1 MQPTKL
7 VGASPAIRTLEEEIH
22 YAARC
27 DAKVLITGES
37 GAGKEIVA
45 RLVHASSA
53 RSRAPLVTVNC
64 AALSETLL
72 ETELFGHVRGS
83 FTGAY
88 RDRLGAFEQAH
99 RGTVFMDEIGETS
112 PRMQG
117 LLLRFL
123 ETGEIQRVGSDQ
135 IQNRVDVRVIAATN
149 RVLVESVANKTFRED
164 LYYRLNVIHL
174 RVPPLRERVE
184 DIPVLLEFFL
194 DQFARQYQV
203 PRPTLSAEAMQ
214 SLTEHTWPGN
224 VRELKN
230 IVERL
235 VVRARDGEIKR
246 DDLPLEVLRTARTT
260 PQVPEPATVVT
271 RPAADVL
278 FERLVNGGESFWHC
292 VYAPFMARDLTR
304 DDLRAIVRKGLE
316 RTSGSWSSCSTCPT
330 KTTSGSSGFFASINA
345 TCPSSSFARPRSAA
359 KGGSPPVSGLRPQ
372 RNEREWSRNW
382 SQFRSAGLLSS
393 SFTSSL
399 LATGLT
405 R

>member
-7 VGASPAIRTLEEEIH
+7 VGASPAIKTLQEEIQ

-45 RLVHASSA
+45 RLIHASSA
-53 RSRAPLVTVNC
+53 RSRSALVTVNC
-64 AALSETLL
+64 AALTETLL

-88 RDRLGAFEQAH
+88 RDRLGAFEQAN

-135 IQNRVDVRVIAATN
+135 VQNRVDVRVIAATN

-174 RVPPLRERVE
+174 RVPPLRERLE
-184 DIPVLLEFFL
+184 DIPVLMEFFL

-203 PRPTLSAEAMQ
+203 EK
-214 SLTEHTWPGN
+214 PGA
-224 VRELKN
+224 LGGSDAD
-230 IVERL
+230 L
-235 VVRARDGEIKR
+235 DRARVAGERSRAQERCRAPR
-246 DDLPLEVLRTARTT
+246 DSRE
-260 PQVPEPATVVT
+260 
-271 RPAADVL
+271 
-278 FERLVNGGESFWHC
+278 ER
-292 VYAPFMARDLTR
+292 RD
-304 DDLRAIVRKGLE
+304 
-316 RTSGSWSSCSTCPT
+316 PT
-330 KTTSGSSGFFASINA
+330 
-345 TCPSSSFARPRSAA
+345 
-359 KGGSPPVSGLRPQ
+359 
-372 RNEREWSRNW
+372 
-382 SQFRSAGLLSS
+382 
-393 SFTSSL
+393 
-399 LATGLT
+399 
-405 R
+405 

>member
-7 VGASPAIRTLEEEIH
+7 VGTSRAILTLQDEIH

-45 RLVHASSA
+45 RLIHGSSA
-53 RSRAPLVTVNC
+53 RSRSAMVTVNC

-135 IQNRVDVRVIAATN
+135 VQNRVDVRVIAATN
-149 RVLVESVANKTFRED
+149 RMLVEAVANKTFRED

-174 RVPPLRERVE
+174 RVPPLRERAE
-184 DIPVLLEFFL
+184 DLPALLRFFL
-194 DQFARQYQV
+194 DQFSRQYQV
-203 PRPTLSAEAMQ
+203 ECPTLSAEALQ
-214 SLTEHTWPGN
+214 TLIEHPWPGN

-230 IVERL
+230 VVERL
-235 VVRARDGEIKR
+235 VVRDKGGEIRR
-246 DDLPLEVLRTARTT
+246 DDLPLELLRTATAS
-260 PQVPEPATVVT
+260 PVPTAPAT

-278 FERLVNGGESFWHC
+278 FERLVNGGESFWSC

-304 DDLRAIVRKGLE
+304 DDLRTIVRKGLE
-316 RTSGSWSSCSTCPT
+316 RTSGNYKVMVELFNMPADDY
-330 KTTSGSSGFFASINA
+330 KRFLGF
-345 TCPSSSFARPRSAA
+345 
-359 KGGSPPVSGLRPQ
+359 LRKYQCHMPFQ
-372 RNEREWSRNW
+372 
-382 SQFRSAGLLSS
+382 QFRSAA
-393 SFTSSL
+393 TSREAVRSGQPPGRI
-399 LATGLT
+399 AASA
-405 R
+405 

>member
-7 VGASPAIRTLEEEIH
+7 VGASPAIRTLQEEIH
-22 YAARC
+22 YAAKC
-27 DAKVLITGES
+27 DAKVLVTGES

-45 RLVHASSA
+45 RLIHAASV
-53 RSRAPLVTVNC
+53 RCRAQLVTVNC
-64 AALSETLL
+64 AALTETLL

-135 IQNRVDVRVIAATN
+135 VQTRVDVRVIAATN

-174 RVPPLRERVE
+174 RVPALRERVE
-184 DIPVLLEFFL
+184 DIPVLLDFFI
-194 DQFARQYQV
+194 DQFARQYQMD
-203 PRPTLSAEAMQ
+203 RPTLSAEAMQ
-214 SLTEHTWPGN
+214 TLTEHSWPGN

-230 IVERL
+230 VVERL
-235 VVRARDGEIKR
+235 VIRGRDGEIRR
-246 DDLPLEVLRTARTT
+246 DDLPLEVLRAAPAVAVPVT
-260 PQVPEPATVVT
+260 PST

-278 FERLVNGGESFWHC
+278 FERMVNGGESFWSC

-304 DDLRAIVRKGLE
+304 DDLRTIVRKGLE
-316 RTSGSWSSCSTCPT
+316 RTSGNYKVMVELFNMPADDY
-330 KTTSGSSGFFASINA
+330 KRFLGF
-345 TCPSSSFARPRSAA
+345 
-359 KGGSPPVSGLRPQ
+359 LRKYQCHVPFQ
-372 RNEREWSRNW
+372 
-382 SQFRSAGLLSS
+382 QFRSAALSREAS
-393 SFTSSL
+393 KSPADLPAPGRIAAS
-399 LATGLT
+399 A
-405 R
+405 

>member
-7 VGASPAIRTLEEEIH
+7 VGASRAIQTLQEEIH

-27 DAKVLITGES
+27 DAKVLVTGES

-45 RLVHASSA
+45 RLIHSSSA
-53 RSRAPLVTVNC
+53 RSRSQLVTVNC

-135 IQNRVDVRVIAATN
+135 VQNRVDVRVIAATN

-174 RVPPLRERVE
+174 RVPALRERVE
-184 DIPVLLEFFL
+184 DIPLLLEFFI

-203 PRPTLSAEAMQ
+203 DRPALSAEAVQ
-214 SLTEHTWPGN
+214 TLSEHAWPGN

-230 IVERL
+230 VVERL
-235 VVRARDGEIKR
+235 VIRGRSGEIRR
-246 DDLPLEVLRTARTT
+246 DDLPLEVLRAT
-260 PQVPEPATVVT
+260 PAAQVTVTPTT

-278 FERLVNGGESFWHC
+278 FERLVNGGESFWSC
-292 VYAPFMARDLTR
+292 VYAPFMSRDLTR

-316 RTSGSWSSCSTCPT
+316 RTSGNYKVMVELFNMPGDDY
-330 KTTSGSSGFFASINA
+330 KRFLGF
-345 TCPSSSFARPRSAA
+345 
-359 KGGSPPVSGLRPQ
+359 LRKYQCHMPFQ
-372 RNEREWSRNW
+372 
-382 SQFRSAGLLSS
+382 QFRSAALSRES
-393 SFTSSL
+393 KSGAELPAPNRIAAS
-399 LATGLT
+399 A
-405 R
+405 

>member
-7 VGASPAIRTLEEEIH
+7 VGASPAIVTLQEEIF

-45 RLVHASSA
+45 RLIHASSP
-53 RSRAPLVTVNC
+53 RSRAALVTVNC

-99 RGTVFMDEIGETS
+99 RGTVFMDEVGETS

-135 IQNRVDVRVIAATN
+135 VQNRVDVRVIAATN

-174 RVPPLRERVE
+174 RVPPLRERIE
-184 DIPVLLEFFL
+184 DIPVLLRFFFE
-194 DQFARQYQV
+194 QFARQYQV
-203 PRPTLSAEAMQ
+203 EVPKLSAEAMQ
-214 SLTEHTWPGN
+214 TLADHPWPGN

-230 IVERL
+230 VVERL
-235 VVRARDGEIKR
+235 VVRSKTGEIGR
-246 DDLPLEVLRTARTT
+246 DDLPLEVLRSATAPAVPTQMT
-260 PQVPEPATVVT
+260 PPT

-278 FERLVNGGESFWHC
+278 FERMVNGGESFWSS
-292 VYAPFMARDLTR
+292 VYAPFMSRDLTR

-316 RTSGSWSSCSTCPT
+316 RTSGNYKVMVELFNMPVDDY
-330 KTTSGSSGFFASINA
+330 KRFLGF
-345 TCPSSSFARPRSAA
+345 
-359 KGGSPPVSGLRPQ
+359 LRKYQCHMPFQ
-372 RNEREWSRNW
+372 
-382 SQFRSAGLLSS
+382 QFRSAASS
-393 SFTSSL
+393 RDAQRASSNDQL
-399 LATGLT
+399 PSPGRVAASA
-405 R
+405 